1 MSERVTKVIMNG
13 QSLQEQLA
21 QLEKGGGEAFNHY
34 NFVPCA
40 DNFIYIKKKNYTYS
54 KVEKIK
60 PPK

>member
-1 MSERVTKVIMNG
+1 MNG

-40 DNFIYIKKKNYTYS
+40 DNFIYILKKNCTYS